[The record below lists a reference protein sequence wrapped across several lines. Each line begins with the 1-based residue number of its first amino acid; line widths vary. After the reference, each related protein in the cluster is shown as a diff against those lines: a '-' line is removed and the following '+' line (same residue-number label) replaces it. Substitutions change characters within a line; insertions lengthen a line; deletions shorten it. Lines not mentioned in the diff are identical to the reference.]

1 MGGAAG
7 GKPIR
12 PRAISSHLVQKSQ
25 VHFCAEVP
33 LTRGLEV
40 IHSRDD
46 DFVLRGLAY
55 SVFGG
60 DINST
65 RARFT
70 RGDVGTGKPD
80 ERHAE
85 NAGVATRKRLIKLF
99 AELRA

>member
-1 MGGAAG
+1 
-7 GKPIR
+7 
-12 PRAISSHLVQKSQ
+12 
-25 VHFCAEVP
+25 

-65 RARFT
+65 RARFN
-70 RGDVGTGKPD
+70 RGDVGTGRPMNGML
-80 ERHAE
+80 RMRAWRRA
-85 NAGVATRKRLIKLF
+85 NA
-99 AELRA
+99 